1 MYDEN
6 NNCKN
11 ILTNLFYD
19 MKKITLLFLSLL
31 LLSVGG
37 VKAQTTPTGL
47 PNVTAPKAGIALPIY
62 TTFDGWG
69 SNCNNPAKTIT
80 ISEKTLYVFEGN
92 AGLGIPTYDV
102 SFTDMVHLDIYVSG
116 TTKIAFFLYGTGM
129 NWRGVERSVNDNAWN
144 SIDIPLSEYNN
155 GNTGN
160 ITEFAFR
167 GGVVGDNKAGM
178 VDFSTTTT
186 IYLANAY
193 FYSTSEIPKMNATVG
208 NITTTSVSFNV
219 NGVIGK
225 NATNENLIYNVSWTS
240 ASVNENKSNIT
251 PTDGK
256 ITIEGLTEGTEYAFK
271 IKANDGYTDSKEK
284 ELIVS
289 TKSLLSI
296 PVADAV
302 ADADVKQLYYK
313 NDYSTLRGILNEN
326 TTGIDLDGKN
336 KERAIKG
343 NTSEK
348 VMAFNPSDET
358 KVFGLNTRQE
368 QEFNYNDENS
378 RNNKIYIAVYVPG
391 TGNKTIKVS
400 PRFYGVSDNFTEC
413 KLTAG
418 QWNYLK
424 DINPFENYKGGAA
437 FIGLAFTGITGD
449 VYLDNFYMSDK
460 GTDDGEDPVITS
472 ANTYTTTVASASFR
486 LRATDNSDELSYK
499 VVVED
504 EDGKKVSE
512 ETVKGGKDEDIY
524 VSVKGLRPNTA
535 YKAIVTVS
543 DMTRTSEAKE
553 LAFITNQ
560 LTHAEKQASSKSYY
574 ENDKTTLRGMLNSTT
589 TDVNITIPEDKQIN
603 IGDNDNVL
611 MFPVEKDEVFGLNV
625 LIGDE
630 FRVANKENIVGIAV
644 YPVGTTTI
652 QVSPRIYGVEDK
664 FENRPVKENEWNYIT
679 MKPLKDYDGGNAFV
693 GVALKSAEKG
703 TVFLDN
709 FYMYTSKDVT
719 APTVTF
725 NDINKDDV
733 HVNSV
738 KVSFSGA
745 DETNEE
751 VKFDVWVKNIT
762 DNEVEYRGG
771 FARAKNNEKVTY
783 YLKGLKTGKKYEIY
797 VKVRDF
803 SENEGRSEVKT
814 FTTKSYTDNISIE
827 SSKVKADNG
836 GIVVLKGKWNVEEFN
851 KIAAE
856 YPYGCFDVR
865 NVVFDDGL
873 RHDRGPSG
881 IQLFNHN
888 AYFITD
894 IGNNFDGNYAIPDEE
909 GKLIGMNFQWYDG
922 DFKPDGGPVDYVNY
936 QAIIDDYK
944 EKHGTDP
951 YPGLSGSGYIK
962 MDPYTG
968 YDLYFKEQG
977 ASITRQMFMKTL
989 AVGGTQGKNKY
1000 STMIC
1005 PFAMNTEKVENC
1017 EFFQLNEPSVSGENV
1032 TLNFTQVTGKTE
1044 ANKPY
1049 LIRVKGDGNRGGTAY
1064 FVDNAGDTEKKL
1076 SFSDIKNKEEIYGK
1090 AATDNNVTATLFGT
1104 YVTKTF
1110 TPETAP
1116 KTSEVYGLKQDN
1128 DKLTLISST
1137 KKSTLPAFRAAVKIK
1152 ELPANAKNII
1162 LSFDGE
1168 TTGISSVNNEE
1179 MTSILG
1185 NVYSIDGKK
1194 VASSRDALVTLP
1206 AGIYIVNGKKV
1217 VIK

>member
-1 MYDEN
+1 
-6 NNCKN
+6 
-11 ILTNLFYD
+11 
-19 MKKITLLFLSLL
+19 MKAQTT
-31 LLSVGG
+31 
-37 VKAQTTPTGL
+37 QTTPTGL

-69 SNCNNPAKTIT
+69 SNCNKPAKTIS

-92 AGLGIPTYDV
+92 AGLGIRTYDV

-129 NWRGVERSVNDNAWN
+129 GWRGVERSVTDNAWN

-155 GNTGN
+155 GSTGN

-167 GGVVGDNKAGM
+167 GGVVGGDKAGM
-178 VDFSTTTT
+178 VNFSTTTT

-193 FYSTSEIPKMNATVG
+193 FYSTSETPKMNATVG

-240 ASVNENKSNIT
+240 TSVSESKSNIT

-256 ITIEGLTEGTEYAFK
+256 ITIEGLTDGTEYTFK
-271 IKANDGYTDSKEK
+271 IKANDGYTDTEEK

-289 TKSLLSI
+289 TTSLLSI

-326 TTGIDLDGKN
+326 TTGIALDGKN
-336 KERAIKG
+336 KEIPIKG

-358 KVFGLNTRQE
+358 EVFGLNTRQE
-368 QEFNYNDENS
+368 FNYNEENS

-391 TGNKTIKVS
+391 IGNKKIKVS
-400 PRFYGVSDNFTEC
+400 PRFYGVSDTFTEC

-424 DINPFENYKGGAA
+424 DINPFENYKEGAA

-460 GTDDGEDPVITS
+460 GTDDGEAPVITY
-472 ANTYTTTVASASFR
+472 ADTNTTTVASASFL
-486 LRATDNSDELSYK
+486 LRATDETEELSYK
-499 VVVED
+499 VVVKD
-504 EDGKKVSE
+504 KNGNTISN
-512 ETVKGGKDEDIY
+512 ETVKGKPETDIY
-524 VSVKGLRPNTA
+524 VGAKGLLPNTEYTA
-535 YKAIVTVS
+535 TVTVS
-543 DMTRTSEAKE
+543 DNTRTSDPKV
-553 LAFITNQ
+553 LNFTTHQ
-560 LTHAEKQASSKSYY
+560 LVSADKKSASSYYY
-574 ENDKTTLRGMLNSTT
+574 ENDKATLRGMLNSSTT
-589 TDVNITIPEDKQIN
+589 GVGIAIPEENQISINADDK
-603 IGDNDNVL
+603 VL
-611 MFPVEKDEVFGLNV
+611 MFQVEKDEVFGLNTKE
-625 LIGDE
+625 E
-630 FRVANKENIVGIAV
+630 FGKAEKDRIIGIAV

-652 QVSPRIYGVEDK
+652 QISPRIYNVEDH
-664 FENRPVKENEWNYIT
+664 FVTRSVKENEWNYIT

-709 FYMYTSKDVT
+709 FYMYTSEDVK
-719 APTVTF
+719 APTVTLD
-725 NDINKDDV
+725 DIKDDDV

-751 VKFDVWVKNIT
+751 VKFGVWVQNVT

-771 FARAKNNEKVTY
+771 FARAKNNKKVAY
-783 YLKGLKTGKKYEIY
+783 YLKGLKTGKNYKIY
-797 VKVRDF
+797 VRVRDF

-814 FTTKSYTDNISIE
+814 FTTKSYKENISIG
-827 SSKVKADNG
+827 SCTTNADNG
-836 GIVVLKGKWNVEEFN
+836 GIVVLNGKWNVEEFN

-873 RHDRGPSG
+873 RHDRGSTG

-936 QAIIDDYK
+936 QKIIDDYK
-944 EKHGTDP
+944 DKHNTDS

-977 ASITRQMFMKTL
+977 ASITRQMFMNTL
-989 AVGGTQGKNKY
+989 AVGGTQGANKY

-1005 PFAMNTEKVENC
+1005 PFAMNTDKVENC

-1064 FVDNAGDTEKKL
+1064 FVDNAGDTEKNCL
-1076 SFSDIKNKEEIYGK
+1076 SMILKIK
-1090 AATDNNVTATLFGT
+1090 
-1104 YVTKTF
+1104 
-1110 TPETAP
+1110 
-1116 KTSEVYGLKQDN
+1116 
-1128 DKLTLISST
+1128 
-1137 KKSTLPAFRAAVKIK
+1137 KKSTERLQQ
-1152 ELPANAKNII
+1152 II
-1162 LSFDGE
+1162 MLRLRFSE
-1168 TTGISSVNNEE
+1168 HT
-1179 MTSILG
+1179 
-1185 NVYSIDGKK
+1185 
-1194 VASSRDALVTLP
+1194 
-1206 AGIYIVNGKKV
+1206 
-1217 VIK
+1217 

>member
-1 MYDEN
+1 
-6 NNCKN
+6 
-11 ILTNLFYD
+11 

-69 SNCNNPAKTIT
+69 SNCNPPAKTIS

-129 NWRGVERSVNDNAWN
+129 GWRGVERSVTDNDWN

-167 GGVVGDNKAGM
+167 GGVVGDNKDGM
-178 VDFSTTTT
+178 VEFSTTTT

-240 ASVNENKSNIT
+240 TSVNENKSNIT

-271 IKANDGYTDSKEK
+271 IKANDGYTDSEEK

-326 TTGIDLDGKN
+326 TTGVDLDGKN

-358 KVFGLNTRQE
+358 EVFGLNTRQE
-368 QEFNYNDENS
+368 FNYNEENS

-424 DINPFENYKGGAA
+424 DINPFENYKEGAA

-449 VYLDNFYMSDK
+449 VYLDNFYMLDK
-460 GTDDGEDPVITS
+460 ETDDGEDPVITS

-512 ETVKGGKDEDIY
+512 ETVKGGKDKDIY

-589 TDVNITIPEDKQIN
+589 TGVDITIPEDKQIN

-625 LIGDE
+625 LAGDE

-693 GVALKSAEKG
+693 GVALKSADKG

-719 APTVTF
+719 APTVMLD
-725 NDINKDDV
+725 DIKDDDV

-738 KVSFSGA
+738 QVSFSGA
-745 DETNEE
+745 DETNKE
-751 VKFDVWVKNIT
+751 VRFGVWVKNIT
-762 DNEVEYRGG
+762 DGEVEYRGG
-771 FARAKNNEKVTY
+771 FASAKNNEKVTY
-783 YLKGLKTGKKYEIY
+783 YLKGLKTGKKYQLCIR
-797 VKVRDF
+797 VRDF
-803 SENEGRSEVKT
+803 SENERKSESKE
-814 FTTKSYTDNISIE
+814 FTTKSYEENISIE
-827 SSKVKADNG
+827 SSKTKPDNG
-836 GIVVLKGKWNVEEFN
+836 GIVVLNGKWDLKEFN

-922 DFKPDGGPVDYVNY
+922 DFKPDGGPVDYVDY
-936 QAIIDDYK
+936 QKIIDDYNT
-944 EKHGTDP
+944 KHP
-951 YPGLSGSGYIK
+951 NVLYPGLSGSGYIK

-968 YDLYFKEQG
+968 NDLYFKEQG

-989 AVGGTQGKNKY
+989 VVGGTQGKNKY

-1005 PFAMNTEKVENC
+1005 PFAMNTDNVENC
-1017 EFFQLNEPSVSGENV
+1017 EFFQLNKPSVSGENV

-1076 SFSDIKNKEEIYGK
+1076 SFSDIENKEEIYGK
-1090 AATDNNVTATLFGT
+1090 TATDNNVTATLFGT

-1128 DKLTLISST
+1128 DNLTLIRST

-1152 ELPANAKNII
+1152 KLPANAKNII

-1168 TTGISSVNNEE
+1168 TTGITSINNDE

>member
-1 MYDEN
+1 M
-6 NNCKN
+6 
-11 ILTNLFYD
+11 

-37 VKAQTTPTGL
+37 VKAQTTQTTPTGL

-69 SNCNNPAKTIT
+69 SNCNKPAKTIP
-80 ISEKTLYVFEGN
+80 IGEKTLYVFEGN
-92 AGLGIPTYDV
+92 TSLGIPTYDV

-155 GNTGN
+155 GNTGD

-167 GGVVGDNKAGM
+167 GGVVGNDKAGM
-178 VDFSTTTT
+178 VEFSTTTT

-193 FYSTSEIPKMNATVG
+193 FYSTSETPKMNATVG

-251 PTDGK
+251 PTGGK

-296 PVADAV
+296 PMADAV

-326 TTGIDLDGKN
+326 TTGIALDGKN
-336 KERAIKG
+336 KEIPIKG

-348 VMAFNPSDET
+348 VMAFNPSDKTE
-358 KVFGLNTRQE
+358 VFGLNIK
-368 QEFNYNDENS
+368 QEFNYNEEHS

-400 PRFYGVSDNFTEC
+400 PRFYGVSDTFTEC

-424 DINPFENYKGGAA
+424 DINPFENYKEGAA

-460 GTDDGEDPVITS
+460 GPDDGEAPVITY
-472 ANTYTTTVASASFR
+472 ADTNTTTVASASFR

-504 EDGKKVSE
+504 KDGKKVSE

-589 TDVNITIPEDKQIN
+589 TGVDITIPEDKQIN

-625 LIGDE
+625 LAGDE

-679 MKPLKDYDGGNAFV
+679 MKPLKDYDGDQAFV

-719 APTVTF
+719 APNVTLD
-725 NDINKDDV
+725 DIKDDDV

-751 VKFDVWVKNIT
+751 VKFGVWVKNIT
-762 DNEVEYRGG
+762 DDEVEYSAGS
-771 FARAKNNEKVTY
+771 ASAKKNEKVTY
-783 YLKGLKTGKKYEIY
+783 YLKGLKTGKEYEIY

-803 SENEGRSEVKT
+803 SENEGKSEVKR
-814 FTTKSYTDNISIE
+814 FTTKSYTGNISIE

-836 GIVVLKGKWNVEEFN
+836 GIVVLNGKWNVEEFN

-873 RHDRGPSG
+873 RHDRGETG
-881 IQLFNHN
+881 IKLFNHN

-922 DFKPDGGPVDYVNY
+922 DFKPDGGPVDYVDY
-936 QAIIDDYK
+936 QKIIDDYK
-944 EKHGTDP
+944 TEHPNDL

-989 AVGGTQGKNKY
+989 VVGGTQGANKY

-1005 PFAMNTEKVENC
+1005 PFAMNTDKVENC

-1032 TLNFTQVTGKTE
+1032 TLNFTLVTGKTE

-1049 LIRVKGDGNRGGTAY
+1049 LIRVKGDGTRGGTAY

-1110 TPETAP
+1110 TPETAT

-1137 KKSTLPAFRAAVKIK
+1137 KKSTLPAFRAAVKIEGLLAK
-1152 ELPANAKNII
+1152 AKNII

-1168 TTGISSVNNEE
+1168 TTGISSINNEE
-1179 MTSILG
+1179 MISILG

>member
-1 MYDEN
+1 M
-6 NNCKN
+6 
-11 ILTNLFYD
+11 

-37 VKAQTTPTGL
+37 VKAQTTQTTPTGL
-47 PNVTAPKAGIALPIY
+47 PTVTAPKAGIALPIY

-69 SNCNNPAKTIT
+69 SNCNKPAKTIS

-116 TTKIAFFLYGTGM
+116 TNKIAFFLYGTGM
-129 NWRGVERSVNDNAWN
+129 GWRGVERSVYDNAWN

-155 GNTGN
+155 GSTGN

-167 GGVVGDNKAGM
+167 GGVVGDDKAGM

-193 FYSTSEIPKMNATVG
+193 FYSTSETPKMNATVG

-336 KERAIKG
+336 KEIPIKG

-358 KVFGLNTRQE
+358 EVFGLNTK
-368 QEFNYNDENS
+368 QEFNYNEEHS

-400 PRFYGVSDNFTEC
+400 PRFYGVSDTFTEC

-424 DINPFENYKGGAA
+424 DINPFENYKEGAA

-460 GTDDGEDPVITS
+460 GTDDGEDPVITY
-472 ANTYTTTVASASFR
+472 ADTYTTTVASASFL
-486 LRATDNSDELSYK
+486 LRATDETEELSYK
-499 VVVED
+499 VVVKD
-504 EDGKKVSE
+504 KNGNTISN
-512 ETVKGGKDEDIY
+512 ETVKGKPETDIY
-524 VSVKGLRPNTA
+524 VGAKGLLPNTEYTA
-535 YKAIVTVS
+535 TVTVS
-543 DMTRTSEAKE
+543 DNTRTSDPKV
-553 LAFITNQ
+553 LNFTTHQ
-560 LTHAEKQASSKSYY
+560 LVSADKKSASSYYY
-574 ENDKTTLRGMLNSTT
+574 ENDKATLRGMLNSSTT
-589 TDVNITIPEDKQIN
+589 GVDIAIPEENQISINADDK
-603 IGDNDNVL
+603 VL
-611 MFPVEKDEVFGLNV
+611 MFQVEKDKVFGLN
-625 LIGDE
+625 IPANEE
-630 FRVANKENIVGIAV
+630 FGKAEKNRIIGIAV

-652 QVSPRIYGVEDK
+652 QISPRIFNVEDH
-664 FENRPVKENEWNYIT
+664 FVTRPVKENEWNYIT
-679 MKPLKDYDGGNAFV
+679 ISPFENYDRDFNFIGM
-693 GVALKSAEKG
+693 ALKSGDKG

-709 FYMYTSKDVT
+709 FYMYTSEDVK
-719 APTVTF
+719 APTVTL
-725 NDINKDDV
+725 NDINEDDV

-745 DETNEE
+745 DETNKE

-762 DNEVEYRGG
+762 DKGVEYCGG
-771 FARAKNNEKVTY
+771 FASAKNNEEVTY
-783 YLKGLKTGKKYEIY
+783 YLKGLKTGKEYEIY

-803 SENEGRSEVKT
+803 RGNEGESEVKT
-814 FTTKSYTDNISIE
+814 FKTKSYNDNISIE
-827 SSKVKADNG
+827 SRTTNADNG

-922 DFKPDGGPVDYVNY
+922 DFKPDVCPVDYVNY
-936 QAIIDDYK
+936 QKIIADYK
-944 EKHGTDP
+944 DKHNTDS

-977 ASITRQMFMKTL
+977 ASITRQMFMNTL
-989 AVGGTQGKNKY
+989 AVGGTQGANKY

-1005 PFAMNTEKVENC
+1005 PFAMNTDKVENC
-1017 EFFQLNEPSVSGENV
+1017 EFFQLNEPSVSGANV
-1032 TLNFTQVTGKTE
+1032 TLNFTLVTGKTE

-1049 LIRVKGDGNRGGTAY
+1049 LIRVKGDGTRGGTAY

-1076 SFSDIKNKEEIYGK
+1076 SFYDIKNKEEIYGK

-1110 TPETAP
+1110 TPVTEP
-1116 KTSEVYGLKQDN
+1116 QTSKVYGLKQDN

-1137 KKSTLPAFRAAVKIK
+1137 KKSTLPAFRAAVKIEK
-1152 ELPANAKNII
+1152 LPAKAKNII

-1179 MTSILG
+1179 MISILG

>member
-1 MYDEN
+1 
-6 NNCKN
+6 
-11 ILTNLFYD
+11 

-504 EDGKKVSE
+504 EDRKKVSE

-1152 ELPANAKNII
+1152 DLPANAKNII

>member
-1 MYDEN
+1 M
-6 NNCKN
+6 
-11 ILTNLFYD
+11 

-69 SNCNNPAKTIT
+69 SNCENPKKTIS
-80 ISEKTLYVFEGN
+80 IGEKTLYVFEGN

-116 TTKIAFFLYGTGM
+116 TTQIAFFLYGTGM
-129 NWRGVERSVNDNAWN
+129 GWRGVEHSVTDNAWN

-155 GNTGN
+155 GSTGN

-167 GGVVGDNKAGM
+167 GGVVGDDKAGM
-178 VDFSTTTT
+178 VNFSTTTT

-193 FYSTSEIPKMNATVG
+193 FYSTNETPKMNATVG

-225 NATNENLIYNVSWTS
+225 NAKNENLIYNVSWTS
-240 ASVNENKSNIT
+240 TSVSGSKSNIT

-256 ITIEGLTEGTEYAFK
+256 ITIEGLTEGTKYAFK

-296 PVADAV
+296 PMADAV

-326 TTGIDLDGKN
+326 TNGIDLDGKN
-336 KERAIKG
+336 KEIPIKS

-358 KVFGLNTRQE
+358 EVFGLNTRQE
-368 QEFNYNDENS
+368 FNYNEENS

-391 TGNKTIKVS
+391 TGNKKIKVS
-400 PRFYGVSDNFTEC
+400 PRFYGVSDTFTEC
-413 KLTAG
+413 NLTAG

-424 DINPFENYKGGAA
+424 DINPFENYKGGQA

-460 GTDDGEDPVITS
+460 GPDDGEAPVITY
-472 ANTYTTTVASASFR
+472 ADTNTTTVASASFR
-486 LRATDNSDELSYK
+486 LRATDKTEELSYK
-499 VVVED
+499 VVVKD
-504 EDGKKVSE
+504 KNDNTISN
-512 ETVKGGKDEDIY
+512 ETVKGKPETDIY
-524 VSVKGLRPNTA
+524 VGAKGLLPNTEYTA
-535 YKAIVTVS
+535 TVTVS
-543 DMTRTSEAKE
+543 DNTRTSDPKV
-553 LAFITNQ
+553 LNFTTHQ
-560 LTHAEKQASSKSYY
+560 LVSADKKSASSYYY
-574 ENDKTTLRGMLNSTT
+574 ENDKATLRGMLNSSTT
-589 TDVNITIPEDKQIN
+589 GVGIAIPEENQISINADDK
-603 IGDNDNVL
+603 VL
-611 MFPVEKDEVFGLNV
+611 MFQVEKDEVFGLNTKE
-625 LIGDE
+625 E
-630 FRVANKENIVGIAV
+630 FGKAEKDRIIGIAV

-652 QVSPRIYGVEDK
+652 QISPRIYGVKDK

-679 MKPLKDYDGGNAFV
+679 MKPLKDHDGDQAFV

-719 APTVTF
+719 APTVTLD
-725 NDINKDDV
+725 DIKDDDV

-738 KVSFSGA
+738 KVSFSSA
-745 DETNEE
+745 DEPNEE
-751 VKFDVWVKNIT
+751 VKFGVWVKNIT
-762 DNEVEYRGG
+762 DKEVEYCGG

-814 FTTKSYTDNISIE
+814 FTTKSYKENISIG
-827 SSKVKADNG
+827 SCTTNADNG
-836 GIVVLKGKWNVEEFN
+836 GIVVLNGKWNVEEFN

-873 RHDRGPSG
+873 RHDRGSTG

-936 QAIIDDYK
+936 QKIIDDYK
-944 EKHGTDP
+944 EKHGTD

-977 ASITRQMFMKTL
+977 ASITRQMFMNTL
-989 AVGGTQGKNKY
+989 AVGGTQGANKY

-1005 PFAMNTEKVENC
+1005 PFAMNTDKVENC

-1076 SFSDIKNKEEIYGK
+1076 SFYDIENKEEIYGK

-1110 TPETAP
+1110 TLNTAP

-1137 KKSTLPAFRAAVKIK
+1137 KKSTLPAFRAAVKIEGLLAK
-1152 ELPANAKNII
+1152 AKNII

-1168 TTGISSVNNEE
+1168 TTGISSINNEE
-1179 MTSILG
+1179 MISILG

>member
-1 MYDEN
+1 
-6 NNCKN
+6 
-11 ILTNLFYD
+11 

-69 SNCNNPAKTIT
+69 SNCNKPAKTIS

-129 NWRGVERSVNDNAWN
+129 GWRGVERSVTDNAWN

-167 GGVVGDNKAGM
+167 GGVVGNNKDGM
-178 VDFSTTTT
+178 VGFSTTTT

-271 IKANDGYTDSKEK
+271 IKANDGYTDSEEK

-358 KVFGLNTRQE
+358 EVFGLNTR

-449 VYLDNFYMSDK
+449 VYLDNFYMLDK
-460 GTDDGEDPVITS
+460 ETDDGEDPVITS

-589 TDVNITIPEDKQIN
+589 TGVDITIPEDKQIN

-625 LIGDE
+625 LDGDE

-719 APTVTF
+719 APTVTLD
-725 NDINKDDV
+725 DIKDDDV

-751 VKFDVWVKNIT
+751 VKFGVWVQNVT

-771 FARAKNNEKVTY
+771 FARAKNNKKVAY
-783 YLKGLKTGKKYEIY
+783 YLKGLKTGKNYKIY
-797 VKVRDF
+797 VRVRDF

-814 FTTKSYTDNISIE
+814 FTTKSYEENISIE
-827 SSKVKADNG
+827 SSTAKPDNG
-836 GIVVLKGKWNVEEFN
+836 GIVVLNGKWNVEEFN

-922 DFKPDGGPVDYVNY
+922 DFKPDGGPANYVDY
-936 QAIIDDYK
+936 QAIIESYK
-944 EKHGTDP
+944 EKHGTD

-977 ASITRQMFMKTL
+977 ASITRQMFMNTL
-989 AVGGTQGKNKY
+989 VAGRAQGENKY

-1005 PFAMNTEKVENC
+1005 PFAMNTDKVENC

-1049 LIRVKGDGNRGGTAY
+1049 LIRVKGDGTRGGTAY

-1076 SFSDIKNKEEIYGK
+1076 SFSDIENKEEIDGK

-1137 KKSTLPAFRAAVKIK
+1137 KKSTLPAFRAAVKIEK
-1152 ELPANAKNII
+1152 LPANAKNII

>member
-1 MYDEN
+1 
-6 NNCKN
+6 
-11 ILTNLFYD
+11 

-69 SNCNNPAKTIT
+69 SNCNKPAKTIS

-129 NWRGVERSVNDNAWN
+129 GWRGVERSVTDNAWN

-167 GGVVGDNKAGM
+167 GGVVGNNKDGM
-178 VDFSTTTT
+178 VGFSTTTT

-271 IKANDGYTDSKEK
+271 IKANDGYTDSEEK

-358 KVFGLNTRQE
+358 EVFGLNTR

-449 VYLDNFYMSDK
+449 VYLDNFYMLDK
-460 GTDDGEDPVITS
+460 ETDDGEDPVITS

-589 TDVNITIPEDKQIN
+589 TGVDITIPEDKQIN

-625 LIGDE
+625 LDGDE

-719 APTVTF
+719 APTVTLD
-725 NDINKDDV
+725 DIKDDDV

-751 VKFDVWVKNIT
+751 VKFGVWVQNVT

-771 FARAKNNEKVTY
+771 FARAKNNKKVAY
-783 YLKGLKTGKKYEIY
+783 YLKGLKTGKNYKIY
-797 VKVRDF
+797 VRVRDF

-814 FTTKSYTDNISIE
+814 FTTKSYEENISIE
-827 SSKVKADNG
+827 SSTAKPDNG
-836 GIVVLKGKWNVEEFN
+836 GIVVLNGKWNVEEFN

-922 DFKPDGGPVDYVNY
+922 DFKPDGGPANYVDY
-936 QAIIDDYK
+936 QAIIESYK
-944 EKHGTDP
+944 EKHGTD

-977 ASITRQMFMKTL
+977 ASITRQMFMNTL
-989 AVGGTQGKNKY
+989 VAGRAQGENKY

-1005 PFAMNTEKVENC
+1005 PFAMNTDKVENC

-1049 LIRVKGDGNRGGTAY
+1049 LIRVKGDGTRGGTAY

-1076 SFSDIKNKEEIYGK
+1076 SFSDIENKEEIYGK

-1110 TPETAP
+1110 TPKTAP
-1116 KTSEVYGLKQDN
+1116 ETSEVYGLKQDN

-1137 KKSTLPAFRAAVKIK
+1137 KKSTLPAFRAAVKIE
-1152 ELPANAKNII
+1152 ELPAKAKNII

-1168 TTGISSVNNEE
+1168 TTGITSINNEE

>member
-1 MYDEN
+1 M
-6 NNCKN
+6 
-11 ILTNLFYD
+11 

-37 VKAQTTPTGL
+37 VKAQTTQTTPTGL
-47 PNVTAPKAGIALPIY
+47 PTVTAPKAGIALPIY

-69 SNCNNPAKTIT
+69 SNCNKPAKTIS

-116 TTKIAFFLYGTGM
+116 TNKIAFFLYGTGM
-129 NWRGVERSVNDNAWN
+129 GWRGVERSVYDNAWN

-155 GNTGN
+155 GSTGN

-167 GGVVGDNKAGM
+167 GGVVGDDKAGM

-193 FYSTSEIPKMNATVG
+193 FYSTSETPKMNATVG

-336 KERAIKG
+336 KEIPIKG

-358 KVFGLNTRQE
+358 EVFGLNTK
-368 QEFNYNDENS
+368 QEFNYNEEHS

-400 PRFYGVSDNFTEC
+400 PRFYGVSDTFTEC

-424 DINPFENYKGGAA
+424 DINPFENYKEGAA

-460 GTDDGEDPVITS
+460 GTDDGEDPVITY
-472 ANTYTTTVASASFR
+472 ADTYTTTVASASFL
-486 LRATDNSDELSYK
+486 LRATDETEELSYK
-499 VVVED
+499 VVVKD
-504 EDGKKVSE
+504 KNGNTISN
-512 ETVKGGKDEDIY
+512 ETVKGKPETDIY
-524 VSVKGLRPNTA
+524 VGAKGLLPNTEYTA
-535 YKAIVTVS
+535 TVTVS
-543 DMTRTSEAKE
+543 DNTRTSDPKV
-553 LAFITNQ
+553 LNFTTHQ
-560 LTHAEKQASSKSYY
+560 LVSADKKSASSYYY
-574 ENDKTTLRGMLNSTT
+574 ENDKATLRGMLNSSTT
-589 TDVNITIPEDKQIN
+589 GVDIAIPEENQISINADDK
-603 IGDNDNVL
+603 VL
-611 MFPVEKDEVFGLNV
+611 MFQVEKDKVFGLN
-625 LIGDE
+625 IPANEE
-630 FRVANKENIVGIAV
+630 FGKAEKNRIIGIAV

-652 QVSPRIYGVEDK
+652 QISPRIFNVEDH
-664 FENRPVKENEWNYIT
+664 FVTRPVKENEWNYIT
-679 MKPLKDYDGGNAFV
+679 ISPFENYDRDFNFIGM
-693 GVALKSAEKG
+693 ALKSGDKG

-709 FYMYTSKDVT
+709 FYMYTSEDVK
-719 APTVTF
+719 APTVTL
-725 NDINKDDV
+725 NDINEDDV

-745 DETNEE
+745 DETNKE

-762 DNEVEYRGG
+762 DKGVEYCGG
-771 FARAKNNEKVTY
+771 FASAKNNEEVTY
-783 YLKGLKTGKKYEIY
+783 YLKGLKTGKEYEIY

-803 SENEGRSEVKT
+803 SENEGESKVKR
-814 FTTKSYTDNISIE
+814 FKTKSYNDNISIK
-827 SSKVKADNG
+827 SCTKNADNG
-836 GIVVLKGKWNVEEFN
+836 GIVVLNGKWDVKEFN

-865 NVVFDDGL
+865 NVVFDD
-873 RHDRGPSG
+873 DATINYSSDG
-881 IQLFNHN
+881 IMLFNEN
-888 AYFITD
+888 AYLITD
-894 IGNNFDGNYAIPDEE
+894 HINKFARNYAIPDKE
-909 GKLIGMNFQWYDG
+909 GNLIGANFQWYDG
-922 DFKPDGGPVDYVNY
+922 DFKPDGGPANYVNY
-936 QAIIDDYK
+936 QKIIDDYK
-944 EKHGTDP
+944 TKHP
-951 YPGLSGSGYIK
+951 NVLYPGLSGSGYIK

-968 YDLYFKEQG
+968 YNIHFENQG
-977 ASITRQMFMKTL
+977 ISIHRMLHMKTL
-989 AVGGTQGKNKY
+989 SGIDGFNIY
-1000 STMIC
+1000 STVIC
-1005 PFAMNTEKVENC
+1005 PFPMNTSSENLSHID
-1017 EFFQLNEPSVSGENV
+1017 FFILNSPSVNGESV
-1032 TLNFTQVTGKTE
+1032 MLNFTKVTGKTE
-1044 ANKPY
+1044 PNKPY
-1049 LIRVKGDGNRGGTAY
+1049 LVRLNTEASNGKRDIY
-1064 FVDNAGDTEKKL
+1064 FVDNLGDRKKEL
-1076 SFSDIKNKEEIYGK
+1076 VFSEIANKKEISGQPVEAQGVK
-1090 AATDNNVTATLFGT
+1090 ATLFGT
-1104 YVTKTF
+1104 YVTQTF
-1110 TPETAP
+1110 TRDTEPQ
-1116 KTSEVYGLKQDN
+1116 TSKVYGLKQAN
-1128 DKLTLISST
+1128 DKLTLISSRT
-1137 KKSTLPAFRAAVKIK
+1137 RSTLPAFRAAVKIE
-1152 ELPANAKNII
+1152 ELPKKAKNII

-1168 TTGISSVNNEE
+1168 TTGITSINNDE

>member
-1 MYDEN
+1 
-6 NNCKN
+6 
-11 ILTNLFYD
+11 